1 MKTIKTSLNNE
12 QRKLDDQENLIKTS
26 LIINSICFIQKY
38 LVNPKKYPVR
48 HWVGGWV
55 DGWVDVKA
63 GLRIAYSNQKSMS
76 YFLEITATLGQ

>member
-1 MKTIKTSLNNE
+1 MKPIKTSLNNE

-38 LVNPKKYPVR
+38 LVR

-63 GLRIAYSNQKSMS
+63 GLRIAYSNQK
-76 YFLEITATLGQ
+76 LLIKT